1 MDDKAQ
7 INASPKNTR
16 RRWAEPSCGKCRT
29 KNYRH
34 SAVKRKTLP
43 SPEYK
48 KYATLQ
54 APFQGPFKHLKQGL
68 DEIIAI
74 TLSRHLLTRRTH
86 LP

>member
-7 INASPKNTR
+7 MDASPKDTR
-16 RRWAEPSCGKCRT
+16 RRWAKLFRDKCRT

-54 APFQGPFKHLKQGL
+54 APFQGSFKHLKQGI

-74 TLSRHLLTRRTH
+74 TLSPHQLNRRTR